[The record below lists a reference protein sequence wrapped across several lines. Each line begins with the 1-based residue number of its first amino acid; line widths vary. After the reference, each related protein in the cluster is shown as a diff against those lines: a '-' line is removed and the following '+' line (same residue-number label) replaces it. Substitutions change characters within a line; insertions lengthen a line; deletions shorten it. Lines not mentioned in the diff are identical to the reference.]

1 MRTHKILLFLILGIF
16 LINFYIYS
24 IIFYDNENLVVYF
37 LDIGQG
43 DSTLIRSPSG
53 RIILI
58 DGGDGSII
66 MNKLSQVLPFGVRDI
81 DLVIATHPDK
91 DHINGLIPVFDK
103 FNVPNFLYSN
113 IEKDSDI
120 YKSLLDKV
128 RKEGST
134 IFIAK
139 RGQVFDLGGGAYL
152 EILFPD
158 RLVSE
163 VESNTGSIV
172 SRIVYRDNEFLITGD
187 SPQSIEKY
195 LVYLDGDTLSSDV
208 LKLGHHGS
216 KTSSSKIF
224 LEKVRP
230 SFGVLS
236 YGKDNK
242 YGHPNKEP
250 LDFMADLSINPV
262 STAGGGSIVFY
273 ADGSNLI
280 FEQK

>member
-1 MRTHKILLFLILGIF
+1 MRTHKILLFLILGII

-58 DGGDGSII
+58 DGGDGSTI